1 MITFLMLV
9 FIIAPII
16 LLFSDRAIENINPY
30 GDLAKLSDET
40 DNIMTSVNDN
50 ETAHVEMISQ
60 HNSAYLKGGKYA

>member
-9 FIIAPII
+9 SIITPIL
-16 LLFSDRAIENINPY
+16 LLFSDRAIENLNPY

-50 ETAHVEMISQ
+50 EIAT
-60 HNSAYLKGGKYA
+60 